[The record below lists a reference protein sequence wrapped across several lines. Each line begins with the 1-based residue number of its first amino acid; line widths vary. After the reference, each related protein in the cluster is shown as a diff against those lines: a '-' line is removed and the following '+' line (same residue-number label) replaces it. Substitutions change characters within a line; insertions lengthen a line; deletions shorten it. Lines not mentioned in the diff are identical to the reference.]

1 MIVQYFSKLQNVIIY
16 MAPLNTYRNAQK
28 VQYLLLW
35 HVIDIIQ
42 IEPCIDYIKI
52 FINHTIEHAS
62 SEACNYDVSPKY
74 VGPYE
79 NEIYQKS
86 LVTM

>member
-1 MIVQYFSKLQNVIIY
+1 MIIYDFSKLQNVIIH
-16 MAPLNTYRNAQK
+16 MAAINTYRNIF
-28 VQYLLLW
+28 LLW
-35 HVIDIIQ
+35 QVIDIIQ

-86 LVTM
+86 LITM